1 LTFYEGALFDILP
14 ILNIYGIDLNMK
26 QYVIDELRPADYQKI
41 KDYLDT
47 HFGPAEMKDIYW
59 IPLDPELYDREQ
71 SAHKDCHPLYFS
83 IHLNPESIVGELMV
97 RTKNRIRCD
106 CIRYAD
112 DAQLNW
118 FISFVDS
125 IFTRLEIKT

>member
-1 LTFYEGALFDILP
+1 
-14 ILNIYGIDLNMK
+14 MK
-26 QYVIDELRPADYQKI
+26 QYVVDELRSVDYQKI
-41 KDYLDT
+41 KDYLDA
-47 HFGPAEMKDIYW
+47 HFGPAEMGDIYW
-59 IPLDPELYDREQ
+59 IPVDPALYSKEQ
-71 SAHKDCHPLYFS
+71 ATHRDCQPLYFS
-83 IHLNPESIVGELMV
+83 IHLSPESIVGELLV

-125 IFTRLEIKT
+125 IFTRLEIKI